1 MRLSVSAAILAL
13 PFCAPA
19 LAFDAATFTG
29 GMHETSAPAEAQAV
43 QRTTAGERLP
53 ISFHFATREEGHE
66 LLLGGV
72 HVTIDDAATLGRV
85 LSAVADGPF
94 LLASVPEGAYQVT
107 ATHEGRAQVAVIVVA
122 RGEPLRV
129 AFYW

>member
-1 MRLSVSAAILAL
+1 MRPSVSAAFLAL
-13 PFCAPA
+13 SLCAPA

-29 GMHETSAPAEAQAV
+29 GMHETSAPADVQAV
-43 QRTTAGERLP
+43 QRTTTGERLP
-53 ISFHFATREEGHE
+53 VSFHFATREEGHE

-72 HVTIDDAATLGRV
+72 HVAIDDAATLGRV